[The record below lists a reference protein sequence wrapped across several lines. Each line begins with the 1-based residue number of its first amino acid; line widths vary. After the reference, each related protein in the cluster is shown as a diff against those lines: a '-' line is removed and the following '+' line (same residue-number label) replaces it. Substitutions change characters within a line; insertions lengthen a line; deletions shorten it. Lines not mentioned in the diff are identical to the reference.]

1 MSRLVTVTVRS
12 LSLFLGLAGLAAAQE
27 PPPLEPPSLE
37 PPRTGVSPPRQPEAG
52 PKPVGTQP
60 VAPTPPAAIRPTPPK
75 PENRPMLAIPGVT
88 APASRPPAAF
98 RPPVAGPIAPGNSVS
113 APSLDAL
120 PFSSDFPPA
129 RSPSD
134 RLGSPSPGLGRRHR
148 SMTCRRVRNSPR
160 SGGPRPVP

>member
-37 PPRTGVSPPRQPEAG
+37 PPRAGTSPARTPTAG
-52 PKPVGTQP
+52 PKPVVPQP

-98 RPPVAGPIAPGNSVS
+98 RPPVAGPIAPANLGVRSIARRLAV
-113 APSLDAL
+113 LLGL
-120 PFSSDFPPA
+120 PAGPVVF
-129 RSPSD
+129 
-134 RLGSPSPGLGRRHR
+134 G
-148 SMTCRRVRNSPR
+148 RVRIPPR
-160 SGGPRPVP
+160 RASVVVIAR